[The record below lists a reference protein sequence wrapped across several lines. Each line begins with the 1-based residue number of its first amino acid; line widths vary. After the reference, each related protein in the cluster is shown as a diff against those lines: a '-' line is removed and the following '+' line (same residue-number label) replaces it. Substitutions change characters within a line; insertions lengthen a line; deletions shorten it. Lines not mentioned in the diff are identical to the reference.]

1 MYSNFRYP
9 TKRQTQVWLRR
20 RKKVAPSEIAK
31 ELKVSR
37 PFVSKAHR
45 IARQRVSNLLKNAA
59 AINRITLS
67 NSSPD
72 HGFAVGYCPGTG
84 ATSYITFSPRF
95 GVHVWFDHEGD
106 CSECSESSECWR
118 ILTDLAEDWRVS
130 IPTDVHPTDFA
141 SMLFKRMM
149 ETLRWYGEERE

>member
-1 MYSNFRYP
+1 
-9 TKRQTQVWLRR
+9 VWLRR
-20 RKKVAPSEIAK
+20 RKKIAPSEIAK
-31 ELKVSR
+31 ELNVSR

-45 IARQRVSNLLKNAA
+45 IARQRVSKLLKNAA
-59 AINRITLS
+59 AINRITLN

-84 ATSYITFSPRF
+84 AYSYITFSPRF
-95 GVHVWFDHEGD
+95 GVHVWFDHEGE

-118 ILTDLAEDWRVS
+118 ILKDLAEDWQVQ
-130 IPTDVHPTDFA
+130 IPANIPPTDAA

-149 ETLRWYGEERE
+149 EILRWNGERRE

>member
-1 MYSNFRYP
+1 
-9 TKRQTQVWLRR
+9 VWLRR
-20 RKKVAPSEIAK
+20 RKEVAPSEIAK
-31 ELKVSR
+31 ELNVSR

-45 IARQRVSNLLKNAA
+45 IAKQRVSRLLKNAA
-59 AINRITLS
+59 AINRITLN

-72 HGFAVGYCPGTG
+72 HGFAVGYCPGTE

-106 CSECSESSECWR
+106 CSECNESSECWR
-118 ILTDLAEDWRVS
+118 ILTDLAEDWQIK
-130 IPTDVHPTDFA
+130 IPSNIPPTDFA

-149 ETLRWYGEERE
+149 ETLRWNGEERE

>member
-1 MYSNFRYP
+1 
-9 TKRQTQVWLRR
+9 VWLRR
-20 RKKVAPSEIAK
+20 RRKVAPSEIAR
-31 ELKVSR
+31 ELNVSR

-45 IARQRVSNLLKNAA
+45 IAKQRVSKLLKNAA
-59 AINRITLS
+59 AINRITLN

-72 HGFAVGYCPGTG
+72 HGFAVGYCPGTE

-95 GVHVWFDHEGD
+95 GVHVWFDHEGN

-130 IPTDVHPTDFA
+130 IPADMPPTDFA

-149 ETLRWYGEERE
+149 ETLRWNGEERE